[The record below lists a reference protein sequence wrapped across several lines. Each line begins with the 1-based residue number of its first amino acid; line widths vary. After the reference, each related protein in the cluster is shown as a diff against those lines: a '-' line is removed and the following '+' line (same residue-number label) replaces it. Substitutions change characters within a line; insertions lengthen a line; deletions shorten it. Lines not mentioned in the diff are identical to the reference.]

1 MRAKPVIGRVRTVR
15 CSVFLG
21 MLAFSVALSSI
32 FSTRAQTLP
41 FSSRPDLINW
51 VNGPAKADLGPTA
64 EIDIPYGFS
73 FAARNEAAA
82 LLQMMNNPVSDS
94 LVGVLAPASRRY
106 LIVFELNPVGYVK
119 NAAHQNLDSK
129 VILKYLRQTAQNQ
142 NTNAPADDP
151 NSIKWMEWK
160 MKPKFDRDQNIA
172 EWSILAETDSTRTV
186 NHVVRLLGR
195 EGVLDA
201 IAVQSTDSSET
212 IPLKQLVSGISFNPG
227 YTYADYH
234 AGDKVA
240 ERNLAELIAGESSS
254 ELRTTSSNNLAYSLA
269 GGVLVLLGAGVLVVR
284 RKSRPVRHSAH
295 SAHVAHAPLPARN
308 GAASTVH
315 LNGNGSAHPALAH
328 AKQPE
333 KTVVHNGNGNGNGNG
348 KTSQPKLRRRRIFDY
363 QRYYADLMSQVSD
376 RAQETVAPIRKS
388 ERPRAA
394 VPHMDSPSLS
404 AAAQAGLIESQKRL
418 IEEQQRLIRE
428 QAKLIEEKTRVIQEK
443 NQVLDKQA
451 ELFGNNIF

>member
-15 CSVFLG
+15 DTAILG
-21 MLAFSVALSSI
+21 ILAFSVALSSTL
-32 FSTRAQTLP
+32 STGAQMLP

-82 LLQMMNNPVSDS
+82 LLQMMNNPVPDS

-106 LIVFELNPVGYVK
+106 LIVFELNSVGYVK

-129 VILKYLRQTAQNQ
+129 LILKYLRRTAENQ

-151 NSIKWMEWK
+151 NTIKWMEWK
-160 MKPKFDRDQNIA
+160 MKPKFDRDQNVV
-172 EWSILAETDSTRTV
+172 EWSILAETDSARTI

-195 EGVLDA
+195 EGILDA
-201 IAVQSTDSSET
+201 IAVQSTESNET
-212 IPLKQLVSGISFNPG
+212 IPLRQLVAGISFNAG

-240 ERNLAELIAGESSS
+240 ERNLAELIAGESSP
-254 ELRTTSSNNLAYSLA
+254 ELRTTSSNHLAYSLA
-269 GGVLVLLGAGVLVVR
+269 GGALILLGAGVLAVR
-284 RKSRPVRHSAH
+284 RKSRPTGRHSAH
-295 SAHVAHAPLPARN
+295 SVHAHAPLPARKP
-308 GAASTVH
+308 AVVHSTA
-315 LNGNGSAHPALAH
+315 NGSAHSAIAP

-333 KTVVHNGNGNGNGNG
+333 KSAHNGNG

-376 RAQETVAPIRKS
+376 RAQETIAPAPARKV
-388 ERPRAA
+388 ERTPAPVQR
-394 VPHMDSPSLS
+394 MDSHSIA

-443 NQVLDKQA
+443 NQVLDKQT